1 MRISPIAFA
10 AVAATLAV
18 PVALP
23 VTAAFAAPAMM
34 AMKAQPKSWT
44 LGALVISGAYARAT
58 LPHAPVGGG
67 FITVTNKGDAA
78 DTLVAA
84 SSSLAGA
91 VQLHEMQM
99 KGDVMEMRALPD
111 GVPIPAGKTVT
122 FSPNGLH
129 LMFMKLKGAF
139 VKGKTVPVTLTFAK
153 AGKVT
158 IELAVGGIAASAP
171 PDAAPGAP
179 AMSGGD
185 MGDAGGMG
193 GMKM

>member
-10 AVAATLAV
+10 ALAAILTV

-23 VTAAFAAPAMM
+23 VTAASTASAMM
-34 AMKAQPKSWT
+34 AMTAQPRSWT
-44 LGALVISGAYARAT
+44 VGDLVVSGAYARAT

-67 FITVTNKGDAA
+67 FITVTNRGTAD
-78 DTLVAA
+78 DTLIAA
-84 SSSLAGA
+84 SSPLAGA

-129 LMFMKLKGAF
+129 LMFMKLNGAF
-139 VKGKTVPVTLTFAK
+139 VKGKTVPVTLTFAR
-153 AGKVT
+153 AGKIT

-171 PDAAPGAP
+171 PDAAPAAP
-179 AMSGGD
+179 AMSGGS
-185 MGDAGGMG
+185 MG

>member
-1 MRISPIAFA
+1 MRVSSLA
-10 AVAATLAV
+10 AAALAATLAA
-18 PVALP
+18 PIALP
-23 VTAAFAAPAMM
+23 ATAAFAAPAMM

-44 LGALVISGAYARAT
+44 VGDLVISGAYARAT

-67 FITVTNKGDAA
+67 FITITNKGAA
-78 DTLVAA
+78 DDTLVAA
-84 SSSLAGA
+84 SSPLAGS

-99 KGDVMEMRALPD
+99 KGSVMEMRALPN
-111 GVPIPAGKTVT
+111 GIPIPAGKTVT

-129 LMFMKLKGAF
+129 LMFMQLTGAF

-153 AGKVT
+153 AGKIG

-179 AMSGGD
+179 AMSGGGM
-185 MGDAGGMG
+185 MGGSG

>member
-1 MRISPIAFA
+1 MRKSSLALVGLAAILASP
-10 AVAATLAV
+10 L
-18 PVALP
+18 ALP
-23 VTAAFAAPAMM
+23 ATTAAAPAMA
-34 AMKAQPKSWT
+34 AMQAQPKSWT
-44 LGALVISGAYARAT
+44 VGDLVISDAYARAT

-67 FITVTNKGDAA
+67 FITVTNKGSAD

-84 SSSLAGA
+84 SSPLAGD
-91 VQLHEMQM
+91 VQLHEMHM
-99 KGDVMEMRALPD
+99 KGSVMEMRALPD

-158 IELAVGGIAASAP
+158 IDLAVGGIAASAP
-171 PDAAPGAP
+171 PGAP
-179 AMSGGD
+179 TT
-185 MGDAGGMG
+185 AGGSMG
-193 GMKM
+193 AMKM

>member
-1 MRISPIAFA
+1 MRKSSLALVGMVAVLASPIA
-10 AVAATLAV
+10 L
-18 PVALP
+18 PVA
-23 VTAAFAAPAMM
+23 TAAAPAMM
-34 AMKAQPKSWT
+34 AMRAQPKSWT
-44 LGALVISGAYARAT
+44 VGDLVVSDAYARAT

-67 FITVTNKGDAA
+67 FITVTNKGSAD

-84 SSSLAGA
+84 TSPLAGV
-91 VQLHEMQM
+91 VQLHEMHM
-99 KGDVMEMRALPD
+99 KGSVMEMRALPD

-158 IELAVGGIAASAP
+158 IDLAVGGIAASAP
-171 PDAAPGAP
+171 PGAP
-179 AMSGGD
+179 TT
-185 MGDAGGMG
+185 AGGSMG
-193 GMKM
+193 AMKM

>member
-1 MRISPIAFA
+1 MKISSLAVA
-10 AVAATLAV
+10 ALAATLASIG
-18 PVALP
+18 ALP
-23 VTAAFAAPAMM
+23 IAPALAAPAMT
-34 AMKAQPKSWT
+34 AMQAQPKSWT
-44 LGALVISGAYARAT
+44 VGDLVVSGAYARAT

-67 FITVTNKGDAA
+67 FITVTNKGTTD

-84 SSSLAGA
+84 SSPLAGE

-99 KGDVMEMRALPD
+99 KGSVMEMRALPN
-111 GVPIPAGKTVT
+111 GIPIPAGKTVT

-129 LMFMKLKGAF
+129 LMFMKLTGAF

-158 IELAVGGIAASAP
+158 VELAVGGIAASAP
-171 PDAAPGAP
+171 PGAP
-179 AMSGGD
+179 AMSGG
-185 MGDAGGMG
+185 GMG

>member
-1 MRISPIAFA
+1 MRTASVALA
-10 AVAATLAV
+10 ALAASLAA

-34 AMKAQPKSWT
+34 ATKAQPKSWAV
-44 LGALVISGAYARAT
+44 GDLVVSGTYASAT

-67 FITVTNKGDAA
+67 FITITNRGSAD

-84 SSSLAGA
+84 SSPLAGV

-111 GVPIPAGKTVT
+111 GIPIPAGKTVT
-122 FSPNGLH
+122 FSPSGLH
-129 LMFMKLKGAF
+129 LMFMKLHGAF

-158 IELAVGGIAASAP
+158 VELAVGGIAASAP
-171 PDAAPGAP
+171 PGTP
-179 AMSGGD
+179 AT
-185 MGDAGGMG
+185 AGGSMMGGSG